1 MVHQVLGI
9 LSGGMEVLREPLMN
23 QQEREDILQVDH
35 RLLISLRE
43 QLLLKVGD
51 VVELVIIGLLH
62 EVGLK

>member
-43 QLLLKVGD
+43 QYLRQLKQSQKMDGN
-51 VVELVIIGLLH
+51 
-62 EVGLK
+62 